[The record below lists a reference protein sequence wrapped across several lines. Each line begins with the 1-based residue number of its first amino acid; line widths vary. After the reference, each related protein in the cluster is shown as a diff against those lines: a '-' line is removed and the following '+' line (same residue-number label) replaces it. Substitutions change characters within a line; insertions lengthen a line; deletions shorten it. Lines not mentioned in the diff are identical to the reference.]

1 MKTLTPPVRLREVA
15 AVALLGSLA
24 GCDPNAAQANGQLA
38 PPAPETLLARTQAD
52 AAEAERRAALAN
64 QQAREAR
71 TRLDKLGPAGLPVH
85 PESPPPP
92 PTRER

>member
-24 GCDPNAAQANGQLA
+24 GCDPNAAQANGQPA

-92 PTRER
+92 ATRER